1 MRKRRLGALVAA
13 VVAVLSVGFPA
24 TASASPVDPMDSG
37 HCEIGYLCV
46 YSGNSFSGSK
56 HRVYECGYIHNIGLD
71 WGSDQVASYINNQ
84 TGNVEATF
92 YNWTGSKW
100 VPIGYSEAPEFES
113 SAPYHFYDKPDGVDG
128 IKAC

>member
-24 TASASPVDPMDSG
+24 TASASPVKAAAESCPA
-37 HCEIGYLCV
+37 GYLCV
-46 YSGNSFSGSK
+46 YDLTSFVGDV

-84 TGNVEATF
+84 TGNALATF
-92 YNWTGSKW
+92 YNWNGSEW
-100 VPIGYSEAPEFES
+100 VPIGYSTAPEAVPY
-113 SAPYHFYDKPDGVDG
+113 APSEFYDKPDGVDG
-128 IKAC
+128 IKLC